1 MRVIKNILLTTV
13 VVSKPNS
20 GTNIS
25 FSKEDDNNEED
36 MDKEDMDMRIKQL
49 TIEGSTEWSEN
60 LGDKIQKDSNQ
71 CYLKNVIHVFKPICQ

>member
-1 MRVIKNILLTTV
+1 MRVIKNIILTTV

-49 TIEGSTEWSEN
+49 TIEGSTE
-60 LGDKIQKDSNQ
+60 
-71 CYLKNVIHVFKPICQ
+71 

>member
-1 MRVIKNILLTTV
+1 MRVIKNIILTTV

-36 MDKEDMDMRIKQL
+36 MDEEDMDMRIKQL
-49 TIEGSTEWSEN
+49 TIEGSTE
-60 LGDKIQKDSNQ
+60 
-71 CYLKNVIHVFKPICQ
+71 

>member
-1 MRVIKNILLTTV
+1 MRVIKNIILTTV

-25 FSKEDDNNEED
+25 FSKEDDNNE

-49 TIEGSTEWSEN
+49 TIEGSTE
-60 LGDKIQKDSNQ
+60 
-71 CYLKNVIHVFKPICQ
+71 